1 MDRLETV
8 LRSFYKYFSS
18 YPAKWRDVLQDYS
31 ECSTALCNEIE
42 QLQLIK
48 SVGDK
53 KLKILEIPLL
63 KQNLLGKIYA
73 AIETEVQL
81 LNKLVKDCSSLNQEL
96 QDKCD
101 TVRRACDEVETVP
114 LQGSPTVPSAAL
126 LIEWIEDVSR
136 YYHTLYLQLSSPL
149 NQLSYEDPNYMS
161 LLKEAAKEDPNLKE
175 HIERIMAYT
184 QYMIMEN

>member
-48 SVGDK
+48 R
-53 KLKILEIPLL
+53 
-63 KQNLLGKIYA
+63 
-73 AIETEVQL
+73 
-81 LNKLVKDCSSLNQEL
+81 KDCSSLNQEL

-126 LIEWIEDVSR
+126 LVEWVEDVSR

-175 HIERIMAYT
+175 HIGRIMAYT